1 MVFASTSQKTISAF
15 DLRTEQIVQHYEAH
29 HDAVNQFSIH
39 PDGTHMVSVSA
50 NSEIKV
56 WDIVKGTLAYTMYG
70 HNGEIKACAFSN
82 KGDFFAT
89 GGSDCNLLIWKSAF
103 SEDKGESIK
112 DKGLCQS
119 GHRNDLRTIAGL

>member
-1 MVFASTSQKTISAF
+1 
-15 DLRTEQIVQHYEAH
+15 
-29 HDAVNQFSIH
+29 
-39 PDGTHMVSVSA
+39 MVSVSA

-56 WDIVKGTLAYTMYG
+56 WDILKGTLAYTMYG
-70 HNGEIKACAFSN
+70 HNGEIKACAFSK

-103 SEDKGESIK
+103 SPEKGESIK

-119 GHRNDLRTIAGL
+119 GHRSDQRTNAIFEEGWKKKTGLGTVTGTFF